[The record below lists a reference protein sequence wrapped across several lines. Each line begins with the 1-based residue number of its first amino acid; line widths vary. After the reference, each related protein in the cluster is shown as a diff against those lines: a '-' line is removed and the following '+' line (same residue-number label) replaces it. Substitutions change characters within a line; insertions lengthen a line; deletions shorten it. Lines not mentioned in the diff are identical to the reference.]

1 MSQLLNG
8 LRSSS
13 SRQSDEHGVAD
24 LLEAVSR
31 RSMSCTD
38 EEKQEIFDMVKRVR
52 EHNHKPNA
60 VESIQRKLSSIHVG
74 LTVNNNN
81 NSTEPNYSDPA
92 SPNRTKPNFV
102 GVPSIGVPLNN
113 LGKDIARG
121 ISILQNQLSPSK
133 ILSPLADRVDR
144 ESRRK
149 QPMQQQKE
157 QQEQNNDHPPGLLRG
172 FNAGVA
178 PTIAILPPFE
188 DEPRVKVTQVA
199 LQQHESSSLPE
210 SDELCTDKGG
220 EGGDVDESDQGVDQ
234 ALRERKKRNKT
245 TS

>member
-8 LRSSS
+8 LLSSSS

-81 NSTEPNYSDPA
+81 STEPNHSDPA

-133 ILSPLADRVDR
+133 ILSPLAERVDR

-157 QQEQNNDHPPGLLRG
+157 HQEQNDHPPGLLRG
-172 FNAGVA
+172 FIVGVT

-188 DEPRVKVTQVA
+188 DEPRVKVTQEGQ
-199 LQQHESSSLPE
+199 QQHESSSIPE
-210 SDELCTDKGG
+210 SDELYSDKGG

-234 ALRERKKRNKT
+234 ALREEEKKQDH
-245 TS
+245 